1 MKIKKHQKS
10 LNEGRHHGEHHI
22 VYPSYDIPQ
31 ILINPYNSY
40 RIGNVNPMPIQE
52 QGKFWIGINTSPIFE
67 WGGGVEMYPS
77 TGPSFNNVLGGGTQ
91 TNWINYVGGVLLI
104 AGMGFLLIVVVLV

>member
-1 MKIKKHQKS
+1 
-10 LNEGRHHGEHHI
+10 
-22 VYPSYDIPQ
+22 
-31 ILINPYNSY
+31 
-40 RIGNVNPMPIQE
+40 
-52 QGKFWIGINTSPIFE
+52 
-67 WGGGVEMYPS
+67 MYPS